1 MTQVLGSC
9 WDAPIRWVAVGHHQ
23 MHIWTCGSKAVPVP
37 PLVAAATQF
46 NHHPRTQPPPPTH
59 SSSSSCFRGPGFYSS
74 DCIPYSFT
82 IYKLLT
88 IGIVAQF
95 AFQFAIIIFSDSQI
109 ERMKIKL
116 RINYKGNKKKHSTYS
131 GQSRECQ
138 DQNTHGGRGAG
149 WGEWERPICI
159 ARRHTH
165 SWWAIVI
172 SQSPPATQFYLG
184 YLCIC
189 MCI

>member
-1 MTQVLGSC
+1 MHPFGGSRSVIIKC
-9 WDAPIRWVAVGHHQ
+9 TSGRAVVKQ
-23 MHIWTCGSKAVPVP
+23 S
-37 PLVAAATQF
+37 LSAASCCSCHAIS
-46 NHHPRTQPPPPTH
+46 PPPSNATSSAHPH

-116 RINYKGNKKKHSTYS
+116 RINYKGNKKTTPHIQGSPGSART
-131 GQSRECQ
+131 RTRVACA
-138 DQNTHGGRGAG
+138 GGNGNGPSA
-149 WGEWERPICI
+149 
-159 ARRHTH
+159 
-165 SWWAIVI
+165 
-172 SQSPPATQFYLG
+172 
-184 YLCIC
+184 
-189 MCI
+189 